1 MQQQSFAYI
10 HAVMN
15 EDQYTEPDREEL
27 TRAVLASIHLL
38 VDTDVRGTARLVLLD
53 FPLEL
58 AEVSYKLQPDAAMQ
72 FNFLQG
78 IFDPK

>member
-1 MQQQSFAYI
+1 
-10 HAVMN
+10 MN
-15 EDQYTEPDREEL
+15 EDQYTEPDREEI
-27 TRAVLASIHLL
+27 TREVLQNIHTL
-38 VDTDVRGTARLVLLD
+38 VDTDIRGTARLVLLD

-58 AEVSYKLQPDAAMQ
+58 AEVSYKLQADAAKQ

>member
-1 MQQQSFAYI
+1 
-10 HAVMN
+10 MN

-27 TRAVLASIHLL
+27 TRDVLQNIQVL
-38 VDTDVRGTARLVLLD
+38 VDTDVRGTARLILMD

-58 AEVSYKLQPDAAMQ
+58 AEVSYKLHIEPAKQ

-78 IFDPK
+78 IFDPKWVE